1 VAAFCLGIHARYQCQ
16 HAGACC
22 QNWTVPAESHVV
34 AVVNARHLRRSGF
47 TGTLFLPIA
56 GREPHEAWTV
66 ARDERDDCVFFER
79 EAGRLCVIHRD
90 AGVEALPLAC
100 RHFPRK
106 VLHDSRGTFISL
118 SHFCPTAARML
129 LVPGS
134 LAIVEAMPPL
144 RLSPPVEGLDASG
157 ALPPLL
163 RPGLLCDPAGYQAWE
178 HAGIAT
184 FARDDLTSRECL
196 DLIAGATEA
205 VRLWE
210 PGRESLTERVGTAF
224 EGARPVKDSEPDAHE
239 RAMKTVAALSVG
251 RTADSSPIDRFEESW
266 DRHVGAHFAAFERPM
281 RNYLATRLFA
291 NWVAYQGRG
300 LRSVVEWLKVCAAV
314 LRHGLLTRALG
325 SGSPPGPEDFV
336 EALRAADLLL
346 LHVIDTAAFATYVAA
361 LEGPE
366 PR

>member
-1 VAAFCLGIHARYQCQ
+1 
-16 HAGACC
+16 
-22 QNWTVPAESHVV
+22 
-34 AVVNARHLRRSGF
+34 
-47 TGTLFLPIA
+47 
-56 GREPHEAWTV
+56 
-66 ARDERDDCVFFER
+66 
-79 EAGRLCVIHRD
+79 
-90 AGVEALPLAC
+90 
-100 RHFPRK
+100 
-106 VLHDSRGTFISL
+106 
-118 SHFCPTAARML
+118 ML
-129 LVPGS
+129 LAPGS
-134 LAIVEAMPPL
+134 LAIVAAQPPL
-144 RLSPPVEGLDASG
+144 RLSPPVEGLDASD

-184 FARDDLTSRECL
+184 FARDDLTTRECV

-224 EGARPVKDSEPDAHE
+224 EGVRPVKDSDPDAHE
-239 RAMKTVAALSVG
+239 RAMKTVAALSAG
-251 RTADSSPIDRFEESW
+251 RTADASPIDRFEEYW
-266 DRHVGAHFAAFERPM
+266 DLHVGAHFAAFERPM

-300 LRSVVEWLKVCAAV
+300 LRSVVEWLRVCGAV
-314 LRHGLLTRALG
+314 LRHALLTRVLA

-346 LHVIDTAAFATYVAA
+346 LHVIDTAAFAAYVSA